1 MPCHSVFTNFLVC
14 HARADATDN
23 NLRIL
28 KKPYARLAKPKHHC
42 VFWSCSDLSWL
53 LYTAD
58 YCHTL
63 SVGIWKKML
72 WRLGLS
78 AGPFTTQWLHKTE
91 FSLLRED
98 SKALRSRFVKA
109 LHACWLPCRRHRRA
123 ADGWDHGEAVCK
135 RYVVDSARF
144 GIIRGW
150 DGKASKPGAA
160 VVARPRQ
167 QRFDRR
173 GVVRRSADGASSLQ
187 QFYFIYTAAAA
198 VAGAATAAAAQT
210 EEILNHCMNL
220 NLMSPHSLSQ
230 KVTQYIIS

>member
-1 MPCHSVFTNFLVC
+1 M
-14 HARADATDN
+14 
-23 NLRIL
+23 
-28 KKPYARLAKPKHHC
+28 
-42 VFWSCSDLSWL
+42 
-53 LYTAD
+53 LY
-58 YCHTL
+58 
-63 SVGIWKKML
+63 
-72 WRLGLS
+72 RLGLS

-91 FSLLRED
+91 LSLLRED

-109 LHACWLPCRRHRRA
+109 LHA
-123 ADGWDHGEAVCK
+123 GWDHGEAVCK

-150 DGKASKPGAA
+150 DGKQASRGRRSR
-160 VVARPRQ
+160 RPRQ

-187 QFYFIYTAAAA
+187 QLYFIHTAAAVA

>member
-1 MPCHSVFTNFLVC
+1 MFSRIFWSATLELMLLATISESWRNHRLDLQSRSIIVF
-14 HARADATDN
+14 
-23 NLRIL
+23 
-28 KKPYARLAKPKHHC
+28 
-42 VFWSCSDLSWL
+42 FWSCSDLSWL

-123 ADGWDHGEAVCK
+123 ADGWDRGEAVCK

-160 VVARPRQ
+160 VVARRRPR
-167 QRFDRR
+167 
-173 GVVRRSADGASSLQ
+173 
-187 QFYFIYTAAAA
+187 
-198 VAGAATAAAAQT
+198 
-210 EEILNHCMNL
+210 
-220 NLMSPHSLSQ
+220 
-230 KVTQYIIS
+230 